1 MPIKILTSNSTLP
14 VLNVLIPDYEKSS
27 GNTVTISA
35 DSAKAMVARIR
46 GGETGDVLVLGNG
59 AVKEL
64 TEAGFINGATRR
76 GFARAIVGVGV
87 RSGTPHPDISSV
99 DAFRETLLSARAI
112 AHTVHGASGMYIPTL
127 IEKLGITAEMKTK
140 TVTRPGG
147 YIGKVVVAG
156 EADIA
161 LQQIPEL
168 LAVPGLDCVGPVPDA
183 VQKSFETSIAL
194 FSSSTQAA
202 AARAMADF
210 FANPVNTPFF
220 REKGLEH
227 VTQ

>member
-1 MPIKILTSNSTLP
+1 
-14 VLNVLIPDYEKSS
+14 
-27 GNTVTISA
+27 
-35 DSAKAMVARIR
+35 MVARIR
-46 GGETGDVLVLGNG
+46 GGESGDVLVLGNG

-99 DAFRETLLSARAI
+99 DAFRKTLLAARAI

-127 IEKLGITAEMKTK
+127 LEKLGIAAEMKAK

-147 YIGKVVVAG
+147 YIGKVVVEG

-194 FSSSTQAA
+194 FSNSTQAA
-202 AARAMADF
+202 AAQVMADF
-210 FANPVNTPFF
+210 FANPVNTPLF

-227 VTQ
+227 VPQ

>member
-14 VLNVLIPDYEKSS
+14 VLNALIPAYEKSS

-64 TEAGFINGATRR
+64 TEAGYINGATRR

-99 DAFRETLLSARAI
+99 DAFRKSLLAARAI

-127 IEKLGITAEMKTK
+127 IEKLGITAEMKAK

-202 AARAMADF
+202 AAQAMADF
-210 FANPVNTPFF
+210 FANPVNTPLF